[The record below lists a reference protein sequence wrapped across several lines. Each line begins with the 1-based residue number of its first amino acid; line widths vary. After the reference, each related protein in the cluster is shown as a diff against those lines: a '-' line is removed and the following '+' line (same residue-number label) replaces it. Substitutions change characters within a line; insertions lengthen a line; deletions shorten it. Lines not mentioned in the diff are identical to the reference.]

1 MDATIPSAAI
11 PAAVPVHTK
20 PLFLQRNTVKT
31 DNPAASQAP
40 SDPKLAKTCQDFEA
54 VLVSYLL
61 KTMRE
66 SVPKEGFL
74 DSGNDAEMFQD
85 MMDWEIATQSSR
97 QGKFGLWKP
106 LYRQLS
112 REGDLNQSN
121 PDSSRVDPMK
131 SGNVSIHRPNSD
143 K

>member
-1 MDATIPSAAI
+1 MDATIQSAAT
-11 PAAVPVHTK
+11 PTAVPSHTK
-20 PLFLQRNTVKT
+20 PLPLQRNTGKT
-31 DNPAASQAP
+31 GNPPASQAP
-40 SDPKLAKTCQDFEA
+40 SDPKLARACQDFEA

-74 DSGNDAEMFQD
+74 DSGNDSEMFQD

-97 QGKFGLWKP
+97 QGKFGLWKT

-112 REGDLNQSN
+112 GDGTLSQS
-121 PDSSRVDPMK
+121 DSGRSQIAPLK
-131 SGNVSIHRPNSD
+131 SGNVSLNQPNS

>member
-11 PAAVPVHTK
+11 PAAATGQIK
-20 PLFLQRNTVKT
+20 PLLLQRNTVKI
-31 DNPAASQAP
+31 DNPTAPNAP

-85 MMDWEIATQSSR
+85 IMDWEIATQASR

-112 REGDLNQSN
+112 REGDLTQGN
-121 PDSSRVDPMK
+121 PDSNRVEPLK
-131 SGNVSIHRPNSD
+131 SGNVSIHQPNLD
-143 K
+143 E

>member
-1 MDATIPSAAI
+1 MDATIQSAATPTAI
-11 PAAVPVHTK
+11 PLNTK
-20 PLFLQRNTVKT
+20 PLPLQRNTGKT
-31 DNPAASQAP
+31 DNPPASQVP
-40 SDPKLAKTCQDFEA
+40 SDPKQAQTCQDFEA

-74 DSGNDAEMFQD
+74 DSGNDSEMFQD
-85 MMDWEIATQSSR
+85 MMDWEIATQTSR
-97 QGKFGLWKP
+97 QGKFGVWKT

-112 REGDLNQSN
+112 KDGIMSQS
-121 PDSSRVDPMK
+121 DSGNSQIAPLK
-131 SGNVSIHRPNSD
+131 SGNVSINQPNS

>member
-1 MDATIPSAAI
+1 M
-11 PAAVPVHTK
+11 
-20 PLFLQRNTVKT
+20 
-31 DNPAASQAP
+31 
-40 SDPKLAKTCQDFEA
+40 
-54 VLVSYLL
+54 LVSYLL

-74 DSGNDAEMFQD
+74 DSGNDSEMFQD

-97 QGKFGLWKP
+97 QGKFGLWKT

-112 REGDLNQSN
+112 GDGTLSQS
-121 PDSSRVDPMK
+121 DSGRSQIAPLK
-131 SGNVSIHRPNSD
+131 SGNVSLNQPNS

>member
-1 MDATIPSAAI
+1 MSVQI
-11 PAAVPVHTK
+11 K
-20 PLFLQRNTVKT
+20 PLPLQRNTVKT
-31 DNPAASQAP
+31 DNPAASQVP
-40 SDPKLAKTCQDFEA
+40 SDPKLAQTCQDFEA

-85 MMDWEIATQSSR
+85 IMDWEIATQASR

-106 LYRQLS
+106 LYRQMS
-112 REGDLNQSN
+112 REGDLNKSN
-121 PDSSRVDPMK
+121 SDSNQVAPLK
-131 SGNVSIHRPNSD
+131 SGKVSIHQPNSD
-143 K
+143 